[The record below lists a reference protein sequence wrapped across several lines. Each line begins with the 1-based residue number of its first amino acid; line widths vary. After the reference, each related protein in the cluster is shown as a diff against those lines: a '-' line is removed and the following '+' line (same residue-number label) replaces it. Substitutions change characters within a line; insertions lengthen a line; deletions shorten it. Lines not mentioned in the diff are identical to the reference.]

1 MTKHIKLVTR
11 KELAVVKGLCYM
23 TWNLKQLWQNWKRKK
38 SFTENLGEIP
48 GNQSDL
54 FMKDL
59 DRWTILNDPY
69 HHNNSKSKHLTDS
82 NFPLQM
88 LNFLHRYGHNE
99 WLTKTLILTISFFSL
114 KHGFRIFS
122 INRFGNYTFV
132 VLFAF
137 LPKVSLWQPSTS
149 MQAFQRIFFRRAIN
163 WTHKNVLSEIAWE
176 IYCLPKV
183 SKQAV

>member
-11 KELAVVKGLCYM
+11 QELAVVKGLCYM

-99 WLTKTLILTISFFSL
+99 WLTKTLTLTISFFRWNMASE
-114 KHGFRIFS
+114 
-122 INRFGNYTFV
+122 Y
-132 VLFAF
+132 F
-137 LPKVSLWQPSTS
+137 LLTNL
-149 MQAFQRIFFRRAIN
+149 AITLLLCCLHFFQ
-163 WTHKNVLSEIAWE
+163 K
-176 IYCLPKV
+176 
-183 SKQAV
+183 